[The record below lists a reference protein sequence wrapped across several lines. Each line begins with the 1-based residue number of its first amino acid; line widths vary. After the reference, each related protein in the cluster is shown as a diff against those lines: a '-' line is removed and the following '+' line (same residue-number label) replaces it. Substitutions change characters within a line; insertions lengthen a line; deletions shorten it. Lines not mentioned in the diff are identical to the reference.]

1 MTSWPRARCS
11 PSSRPEH
18 RASCARANCA
28 AKRQAMKPAPSA
40 SAADAAWAA
49 GKPPLLRF
57 LTGCHA
63 DFSAETGGAV
73 ADYIPDLG
81 KADPDHFGISL
92 ATIDGHVYEV
102 GDTRIPFT
110 IQSMS
115 KPFVFALALDTLG
128 AARVESAIGV
138 EPSGDPFNSIRL
150 NADNHPFNPMV
161 NAGAIAC
168 SGLIHEAKGDGA
180 FEYIRQALGRFAGR
194 ELGVDEAVYGSESAT
209 GDRNRAIGYLLR
221 NSGVIFDDVGA
232 VLEVYFRQC
241 SILVTARDIAVMA
254 ATLANRGINPV
265 TDEQVMTPYAISRA
279 LSVMTS
285 SGMYDYAGEWIYR
298 VGIPAKSGVG
308 GGILA
313 ALPARLGL
321 GSYSPRLDKHGNSV
335 RGIKVCEALS
345 SHYDLH
351 MLNDSDNARN
361 SVIADYDIGKSA
373 SRRSRRPH
381 EQKLLAAHHHDV
393 RVIELVGTLTF
404 SNVDYVSRQLK
415 AKPRP
420 HFIIFDL
427 RRVAAT
433 TRAGA
438 RLLAESFRELAEF
451 NVTAILSGVKR
462 SSPEWKAI
470 GEWTDGVSNL
480 RDFDLLDDA
489 IEWAEDQV
497 VYRHGGVIDATEMTE
512 LSEQALLAGLSAEEL
527 GRLAAL
533 GTIRTYQAGQKIIAA
548 TDPAASLFFLTSG
561 VVHVRLHGDLRLATL
576 QAGMAFGEMALLET
590 RRSADV
596 FADKS
601 VTALEVPLA
610 DFQRFRDAHPRT
622 GERIMR
628 NLAQLLADRLIVANT
643 KVNLLTTN

>member
-1 MTSWPRARCS
+1 MNVS
-11 PSSRPEH
+11 PPLPVGKAH
-18 RASCARANCA
+18 G
-28 AKRQAMKPAPSA
+28 
-40 SAADAAWAA
+40 WAA
-49 GKPPLLRF
+49 SKPPLLRF
-57 LTGCHA
+57 LDGCHA
-63 DFSAETGGAV
+63 EFFAETGGAV
-73 ADYIPDLG
+73 ADYIPELG
-81 KADPDHFGISL
+81 KADPNHFGISL

-102 GDTRIPFT
+102 GDTGVPFT

-128 AARVESAIGV
+128 AARVESMIGV

-150 NADNHPFNPMV
+150 NADNHPFNPMI

-168 SGLIHEAKGDGA
+168 SGLIHQAKGDSA
-180 FEYIRQALGRFAGR
+180 LEYIRQALGRFAGR
-194 ELGVDEAVYGSESAT
+194 ELGIDVAVYASESAT

-221 NSGVIFDDVGA
+221 NSGVIFDDVTA

-241 SILVTARDIAVMA
+241 SVLVTARDIAVMA
-254 ATLANRGINPV
+254 ATLANRGVNPV
-265 TDEQVMTPYAISRA
+265 TGEQVLTPYAISRA

-321 GSYSPRLDKHGNSV
+321 GSYSPRLDRHGNSV

-345 SHYDLH
+345 AHYDLH
-351 MLNDSDNARN
+351 MLNRSDDPRN
-361 SVIADYDIGKSA
+361 SIIADYNIGSST

-404 SNVDYVSRQLK
+404 SNVDYVSRQLA

-420 HFIIFDL
+420 LFIIFDL
-427 RRVAAT
+427 RRVASM
-433 TRAGA
+433 TRAGT
-438 RLLAESFRELAEF
+438 RLLAECFAELAGF
-451 NVTAILSGVKR
+451 GVTAILSGIKR
-462 SSPEWKAI
+462 SSLKWKAV
-470 GEWTDGVSNL
+470 GEWRQRASNL
-480 RDFDLLDDA
+480 RDFHLLDDA

-497 VYRHGGVIDATEMTE
+497 VYRHGGVIDVIEMTE
-512 LSEQALLAGLSAEEL
+512 LSEQPLLAGLTAEEL
-527 GRLAAL
+527 GRLTAL
-533 GTIRTYQAGQKIIAA
+533 GTIRTYHAGQKIIAA
-548 TDPAASLFFLTSG
+548 TEPAASLFFLTSG
-561 VVHVRLHGDLRLATL
+561 VVHVRLPGGIRLATL
-576 QAGMAFGEMALLET
+576 TAGMAFGEMALLET
-590 RRSADV
+590 HRSADV

-601 VTALEVPLA
+601 VTALEVPLE

-643 KVNLLTTN
+643 KVNLLTTS

>member
-1 MTSWPRARCS
+1 MS
-11 PSSRPEH
+11 
-18 RASCARANCA
+18 
-28 AKRQAMKPAPSA
+28 
-40 SAADAAWAA
+40 
-49 GKPPLLRF
+49 PLLRF
-57 LTGCHA
+57 LHRCHA

-73 ADYIPDLG
+73 ANYIPELG
-81 KADPDHFGISL
+81 KADPDRFGISL
-92 ATIDGHVYEV
+92 ATLDGHVYEV

-180 FEYIRQALGRFAGR
+180 FEIIRQALGRFAGR
-194 ELGVDEAVYGSESAT
+194 ELGVDEAVYASESAT

-221 NSGVIFDDVGA
+221 NSAVVKDDVDA

-241 SILVTARDIAVMA
+241 AVLVTARDTAVMA
-254 ATLANRGINPV
+254 ATLANRGVNPV
-265 TDEQVMTPYAISRA
+265 TGEQVMTPYAISRA

-321 GSYSPRLDKHGNSV
+321 GSYSPRLDSHGNSV

-345 SHYDLH
+345 LHYDLH
-351 MLNDSDNARN
+351 MLNRSDDSRN
-361 SVIADYDIGKSA
+361 SVIADYNIGKSP

-381 EQKLLAAHHHDV
+381 ERKILAAHHQDV
-393 RVIELVGTLTF
+393 RIIELVGTLTF
-404 SNVDYVSRQLK
+404 SNVDFISRQL
-415 AKPRP
+415 ASKPRP

-427 RRVAAT
+427 RRVAAM

-438 RLLAESFRELAEF
+438 RLLAEGFRELAAF
-451 NVTAILSGVKR
+451 NVTVILSGIER
-462 SSPEWKAI
+462 SSARWQAV
-470 GEWTDGVSNL
+470 GEWIEGVSNL
-480 RDFDLLDDA
+480 RNFHLLDDA

-497 VYRHGGVIDATEMTE
+497 VYRYGGAIDSLEMTE
-512 LSEQALLAGLSAEEL
+512 LSEQALLAGLTAEEL
-527 GRLAAL
+527 TALAAL
-533 GTIRTYQAGQKIIAA
+533 GTVRTYHAGERIIAA
-548 TDPAASLFFLTSG
+548 TEPATSLFFLRSG
-561 VVHVRLHGDLRLATL
+561 VVHVTLPDGTRLATL
-576 QAGMAFGEMALLET
+576 AAGMVFGEMALLET
-590 RRSADV
+590 HRSADV
-596 FADKS
+596 LADKS
-601 VTALEVPLA
+601 VTALEVPLGA
-610 DFQRFRDAHPRT
+610 FQRFREAHPRT

-628 NLAQLLADRLIVANT
+628 NLALLLADRLIVANT
-643 KVNLLTTN
+643 KVSLLTAN